1 MDVRNFAKVAAN
13 SMPKAGM
20 SRAPAAAVHSPFLLR
35 MKPLP
40 LQSLK
45 RTHRPRLRWPVASLR
60 TYLLLVIV
68 VATVPLGALTSWLM
82 AQEILASRRQLSQGL
97 IQTAGSLALMVE
109 REQVSSIDA
118 LTILSHTTSLKEGD
132 LAGFHARL
140 VRLPLIRPSWSR
152 VVLTDP
158 EGHTLL
164 RSTDP
169 VDPVLMGAAVPAR
182 PLPGGMLPPPRIQG
196 LRGASG
202 NDLFTRIAVPVE
214 VQGRLAYWL
223 AADIH
228 ASAWQSLIGQG
239 HSPHAGYVTVFDEGY
254 RIIARSLH
262 PERFVGQM
270 LPQDGRARMGSKAS
284 GFQKTS
290 LLEGGDTYVAWQ
302 RIALSQWG
310 IGVGVAATPLDRGNL
325 WAISMAVLAALISL
339 LAGVGLSLFV
349 VRRVNEP
356 LHALAT
362 GGASAVP
369 GEIAVHEIAQL
380 RDAMRSAEAQRE
392 QARERLEAKA
402 AEFETLFNTSPIGLS
417 ITQDPDCRVVLRN
430 PAKVAMFGFR
440 EGQVA
445 SYEMLQNGRPL
456 QPHEHPLQR
465 AARGETVWN
474 QEVEVRHPDGKV
486 LRLLAHAVPLLDG
499 HGHPRGAI
507 ATYVDITERMLAQE
521 RLMRARTRLQDSQHL
536 VELAQEAGDVGF
548 FDRVLATDTVTMTS
562 GLARLF
568 GLDRRAVETSWV
580 GWLARVHPDD
590 APVIEATLAQA
601 WAEQAQQVV
610 FKFRTAGQAEERWL
624 SSRTVMLYSTEGT
637 PLRLIGVMVDV
648 TAQQQVE
655 QERARLISQEHQAR
669 LEAERANRAKDE
681 FLAMLGHELR
691 NPLSAIS
698 AAIEVLNR
706 ISSQDEQAV
715 KVRTIITRQTRHLAR
730 LMDDLMDV
738 ARVIA
743 GKIHLSRQ
751 PLNLGAM
758 VGRLVHTMQVSGL
771 LQAHPLS
778 VHTEDVWVNGDAM
791 RLEQI
796 VNNLVTNAVKYSPPE
811 RPITVRVH
819 RDGTKVKLE
828 VIDQGFGI
836 PAHLLPHI
844 FDLFV
849 QGERTLDRR
858 QGGLGIGLTLVRR
871 LAELHDGEVAVR
883 SGTEGSVFTVTMPAL
898 DGEPV
903 EPTADSV
910 PATTAR
916 EVVLVEDNADA
927 REALTTMLTLQGHH
941 VQAAAEG
948 RSGLALLLARRPHLA
963 LVDIGLPGLTG
974 YEVARQ
980 ARAAGHTGWMIAVS
994 GYGQQQDVQLALEAG
1009 FDAHMV
1015 KPIDGAALE
1024 RWLARAPRGPGAAA

>member
-1 MDVRNFAKVAAN
+1 
-13 SMPKAGM
+13 
-20 SRAPAAAVHSPFLLR
+20 

-40 LQSLK
+40 LHSLK
-45 RTHRPRLRWPVASLR
+45 PSSRLPLRWPVASLR
-60 TYLLLVIV
+60 TYLLMIIV

-82 AQEILASRRQLSQGL
+82 AQEILAARRQLSQGL
-97 IQTAGSLALMVE
+97 TQTAGSLALMVE
-109 REQVSSIDA
+109 REQVSSVDA

-132 LAGFHARL
+132 LTGFHTRL
-140 VRLPLIRPSWSR
+140 AGLPLVRPSWSR

-158 EGHTLL
+158 DGRTLW
-164 RSTDP
+164 RSSEP
-169 VDPVLMGAAVPAR
+169 VDPVLLGARAQPR
-182 PLPGGMLPPPRIQG
+182 PLADGELPPPRIQG
-196 LRGASG
+196 LRGATG
-202 NDLFTRIAVPVE
+202 ADLFTRIAVPVE
-214 VQGRLAYWL
+214 VRGQLAYWL

-228 ASAWQSLIGQG
+228 ASAWQSLIGHA
-239 HSPHAGYVTVFDEGY
+239 HSPQAGFVTVFDEGH

-262 PERFVGQM
+262 PHRFVGQL
-270 LPQDGRARMGSKAS
+270 LPEDGRAEMGDKAS
-284 GFQKTS
+284 GFQRTG
-290 LLEGGDTYVAWQ
+290 LLEGGATYVAWQ

-310 IGVGVAATPLDRGNL
+310 VGVGVPATPLDRSNL
-325 WAISMAVLAALISL
+325 WAISMAVLAGVLSL
-339 LAGVGLSLFV
+339 LAGIGLSLFV

-369 GEIAVHEIAQL
+369 GDIAVHEIAQL
-380 RDAMRSAEAQRE
+380 RDAMRAAEAQRE

-440 EGQVA
+440 AGQA
-445 SYEMLQNGRPL
+445 AAYEMLQDGRAL
-456 QPHEHPLQR
+456 AVHEHPLQR

-499 HGHPRGAI
+499 HGQPRGAI

-521 RLMRARTRLQDSQHL
+521 RLMQARTRLQDSQHL

-548 FDRVLATDTVTMTS
+548 FDRVLATDTVIMTS

-568 GLDRRAVETSWV
+568 GLERRAVETSWA

-590 APVIEATLAQA
+590 APTIEAVLAQA

-610 FKFRTAGQAEERWL
+610 FKFRTAGQAEQRWL
-624 SSRTVMLYSTEGT
+624 SSRTVMLYGADGT
-637 PLRLIGVMVDV
+637 PIRLIGVMVDV

-655 QERARLISQEHQAR
+655 QERARLITQEHQAR

-778 VHTEDVWVNGDAM
+778 VETEEVWVNGDAM

-796 VNNLVTNAVKYSPPE
+796 VNNLVTNAVKYSPPD
-811 RPITVRVH
+811 RPITVRV
-819 RDGTKVKLE
+819 RQDGGRARLE

-836 PAHLLPHI
+836 PEHLLPHI

-849 QGERTLDRR
+849 QGDRTLDRR

-871 LAELHDGEVAVR
+871 LTELHDGEVGVR
-883 SGTEGSVFTVTMPAL
+883 SGPDGSVFTVVMPAMRGAP
-898 DGEPV
+898 DETAADV
-903 EPTADSV
+903 EPAPV
-910 PATTAR
+910 AR

-941 VQAAAEG
+941 VQSAEEG
-948 RSGLALLLARRPHLA
+948 RAGLALILAQRPHLA

-974 YEVARQ
+974 YEVAKE
-980 ARAAGHTGWMIAVS
+980 ARAGGHTGWMIAVS
-994 GYGQQQDVQLALEAG
+994 GYGQQQDVQRALDAG

-1015 KPIDGAALE
+1015 KPIDGRALE
-1024 RWLARAPRGPGAAA
+1024 RWLGRPPRGQEPTG